1 METVPVT
8 SPLEA
13 GHKKQQAKAEQ
24 IKVKSNPKLSK
35 GNPMT
40 IRGIDHIL
48 FYVDDA
54 EQWARWHENTLGMRR
69 RAVGDPSTGLEG
81 RKAVVVG
88 QGRINFVFAEPA
100 GSGPM
105 RDEVAEHVEKHGN
118 GVKDVAFRVH
128 DVKAAAAHARKVG
141 AKVLKEPSVTDGYHH
156 AQIAAYSDTVHSLVA
171 RENHSQ
177 FAPGFKGV
185 PSDVEDDVVELAMV
199 DHVVANVQ
207 NMNEWVDYYARIF
220 GFDQLRHFDINT
232 GKSALMSKVVG
243 DEDGYIKLPINEP
256 SSENSQIQEFID
268 EYRGEGVQHIALL
281 TPDIITAVAEMRRRG
296 MKFLDVPDTYYEE
309 MPARVGEIKENLEKL
324 RERRILVDRDRPDGY
339 LLQLFAQP
347 LFDRPTMF
355 YEIIQ
360 RRGNSDG
367 FGEGNFRALF
377 EAIEREQAKRGTL

>member
-24 IKVKSNPKLSK
+24 IKVKTNPNLSK

-40 IRGIDHIL
+40 VRGIDHIL
-48 FYVDDA
+48 FYVDNAD
-54 EQWARWHENTLGMRR
+54 QWARWHEDTMGMRR

-81 RKAVVVG
+81 RKAIVVG

-100 GSGPM
+100 GNGPM
-105 RDEVAEHVEKHGN
+105 RDEVQRHVETHGN
-118 GVKDVAFRVH
+118 GVKDLAFRVR
-128 DVKAAAAHARKVG
+128 DVDAAIAHAKKVG
-141 AKVLKEPSVTDGYHH
+141 AKVLKEPTVTDGYHH
-156 AQIAAYSDTVHSLVA
+156 AQIAAYSDTVHSLVM
-171 RENHSQ
+171 RDNHAN
-177 FAPGFKGV
+177 FAPGFRAV
-185 PSDVEDDVVELAMV
+185 PAGVEDDVVELAMV
-199 DHVVANVQ
+199 DHVVANVN
-207 NMNEWVDYYARIF
+207 NMNEWVNFYAKIF
-220 GFDQLRHFDINT
+220 GFDEVRHFDINT

-256 SSENSQIQEFID
+256 SSENSQIAEFIR
-268 EYRGEGVQHIALL
+268 EYKGEGVQHIALL
-281 TPDIITAVAEMRRRG
+281 TPDIITAVGAMRQRG
-296 MKFLDVPDTYYEE
+296 MKFLNVPDTYYEE
-309 MPARVGEIKENLEKL
+309 MPGRVGEIKEDLKKVQ
-324 RERRILVDRDRPDGY
+324 ERRILVDRDRPDGY
-339 LLQLFAQP
+339 LLQLFAEP

-377 EAIEREQAKRGTL
+377 EAIEREQEKRGSL

>member
-24 IKVKSNPKLSK
+24 IKVKTNPNLSK

-40 IRGIDHIL
+40 VRGIDHIL
-48 FYVDDA
+48 FYVDNAD
-54 EQWARWHENTLGMRR
+54 QWARWHEDVMGMRR

-81 RKAVVVG
+81 RKAIVVG

-105 RDEVAEHVEKHGN
+105 RDEVARHIETHGN
-118 GVKDVAFRVH
+118 GVKDLAFRVR
-128 DVKAAAAHARKVG
+128 DVNAAIAHAKKVG
-141 AKVLKEPSVTDGYHH
+141 AKVLKEPTVTDGYHH
-156 AQIAAYSDTVHSLVA
+156 AQIAAYSDTVHSLVM
-171 RENHSQ
+171 RDNHAS
-177 FAPGFKGV
+177 FAPGFRSV
-185 PSDVEDDVVELAMV
+185 PAGVEDDVVELAMV
-199 DHVVANVQ
+199 DHVVANVN
-207 NMNEWVDYYARIF
+207 NMNEWVNFYAKIF
-220 GFDQLRHFDINT
+220 GFDEVRHFDINT

-256 SSENSQIQEFID
+256 SSENSQIAEFIR
-268 EYRGEGVQHIALL
+268 EYKGEGVQHIALL
-281 TPDIITAVAEMRRRG
+281 TPDIITAVGAMRQRG

-309 MPARVGEIKENLEKL
+309 MPGRVGEIKEDLKKIQ
-324 RERRILVDRDRPDGY
+324 ERRILVDRDRPDGY
-339 LLQLFAQP
+339 LLQLFAEP